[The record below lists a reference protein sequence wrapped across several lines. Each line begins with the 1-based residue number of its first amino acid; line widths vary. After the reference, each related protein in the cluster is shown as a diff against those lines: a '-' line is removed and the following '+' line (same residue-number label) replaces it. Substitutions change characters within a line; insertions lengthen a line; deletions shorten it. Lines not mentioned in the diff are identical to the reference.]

1 MRALFILSSR
11 YPAHLPQPAV
21 VPFGRVRAAG
31 DALKACRALGYAPA
45 MRLRLRLSRKDLLLH
60 PRKLIAVGAPTLV
73 ALIAALSFGPLVRAE
88 VSAEASRRHVR
99 VQVGSV
105 RPEWFGVRLI
115 DVGVQLDGVDGVR
128 VHVDDA
134 RIGLTAGLHVGRI
147 DLRGGRVWL
156 RGTAERI
163 RDDLKAWRGDR
174 ASGRGG
180 HVVPLSLQGF
190 SVEWVDGEEREPR
203 VDLRDI
209 AASRGA
215 TGSHI
220 QVAQGHI
227 RLGRGDFA
235 IEDASA
241 DMATEGKLV
250 RAHAASVIAQWAP
263 RHEPRPA
270 AAMVEPP
277 PSAAPPMQVAR
288 ATRGRPRAAPT
299 PSPTV
304 DPGAPLLPLPD
315 ARAARAKAAG
325 VASLLADRIPEGA
338 GVTVDALTWKVAEEP
353 GRVALTIGP
362 GPLSLTRTG
371 TRLEL
376 RFSTDA
382 HAASTALSLRALLPT
397 DDGDVAVTLEG
408 GPVSLAMLGIREG
421 AAGLVDVDHA
431 TVTGRARVVLAG
443 DGSAITFD
451 AEGGTRG
458 LAIHEPSLAPDV
470 VRDIDLSLRARG
482 ALAAGGQVRLDD
494 LAATL
499 GALHLE
505 GSGALEQQPD
515 HVSASFRFELPQA
528 SCQALLDS
536 VPTALLP
543 ALQGTRMDGTFG
555 ARGHFA
561 FDTRDLDHLELVYDI
576 QDQCS
581 MVEVPPELAPDR
593 FKAPF
598 EHSVYLPDG
607 TTEERTTGPGSDDW
621 TPLDEIS
628 PYMQVAVMTTEDGAF
643 PKHHGFNKAAIR
655 ASIIAN
661 LKARRFVR
669 GASTITMQL
678 AKNLFLTRDKNL
690 ARKLQ
695 EVVLTDYL
703 EQTFSKDEVMELYL
717 NVIEFGPAVYGITEA
732 AEYYFGRTPAE
743 LDLAESLFLSSLLPS
758 PRRYGAMR
766 SGDHP
771 PDSWMRLLH
780 TYMEIAHKRG
790 LITDAELADGEAE
803 SIDFWHGGDRPPPRP
818 VVQARTRLEGSDDVD
833 APPVPFDAPADSPDA
848 P

>member
-1 MRALFILSSR
+1 MPVRLD
-11 YPAHLPQPAV
+11 AHQAH
-21 VPFGRVRAAG
+21 
-31 DALKACRALGYAPA
+31 RALGYPAA
-45 MRLRLRLSRKDLLLH
+45 MRLRLRLSRQGPLLH
-60 PRKLIAVGAPTLV
+60 RRELV
-73 ALIAALSFGPLVRAE
+73 AIGVPALLAGIAALAFGPLVRAE
-88 VSAEASRRHVR
+88 VSAEASRRHLH

-105 RPEWFGVRLI
+105 RPAWFGVRLL
-115 DVGVQLDGVDGVR
+115 DVGVHLDGVDSIR
-128 VHVDDA
+128 VHLDEA
-134 RIGLTAGLHVGRI
+134 RIAWTFGLHIERV
-147 DLRGGRVWL
+147 DVKGGQVTL
-156 RGTAERI
+156 RGTSERI
-163 RDDLKAWRGDR
+163 RDDLKGWRGER
-174 ASGRGG
+174 ASGQGG
-180 HVVPLSLQGF
+180 RVVPLAVEAF
-190 SVEWVDGEEREPR
+190 DVEWMGAEGHEPR
-203 VDLRDI
+203 ADLRAVD
-209 AASRGA
+209 AAHDA
-215 TGSHI
+215 TGLRIH
-220 QVAQGHI
+220 VGQGHI

-235 IEDASA
+235 LENASA
-241 DMATEGKLV
+241 EVGPKGMLV
-250 RAHAASVIAQWAP
+250 RARASSVVAQWAP
-263 RHEPRPA
+263 RPEPRSSA
-270 AAMVEPP
+270 VVEPP
-277 PSAAPPMQVAR
+277 SSAPPMQVAR
-288 ATRGRPRAAPT
+288 ATFGRLRAA
-299 PSPTV
+299 SSAA

-315 ARAARAKAAG
+315 VRALRAKAAA
-325 VASLLADRIPEGA
+325 VASLLADRIPDGA
-338 GVTVDALTWKVAEEP
+338 GITVGALTWKLAEDP

-362 GPLSLTRTG
+362 GPLTLTRTG
-371 TRLEL
+371 AQLEL
-376 RFSTDA
+376 RFSSDA
-382 HAASTALSLRALLPT
+382 RASSTALSLRALLPT
-397 DDGDVAVTLEG
+397 DDGDVALTLEG
-408 GPVSLAMLGIREG
+408 GPVSLAMLGVREG

-458 LAIHEPSLAPDV
+458 LAMHEPKLAPDV
-470 VRDIDLSLRARG
+470 VRGIDLSLRARG

-515 HVSASFRFELPQA
+515 HVSASFHFDLPQA

-543 ALQGTRMDGTFG
+543 ALQGTRMEGTFG
-555 ARGHFA
+555 ASGRFA
-561 FDTRDLDHLELVYDI
+561 FDTRDLDDLELVYDI
-576 QDQCS
+576 QDRCS
-581 MVEVPPELAPDR
+581 MAEVPPELAPDR

-598 EHSVYLPDG
+598 EHRVYLPDG

-628 PYMQVAVMTTEDGAF
+628 PYMPVAVMTTEDGAF
-643 PKHHGFNKAAIR
+643 PRHHGFNKAAIR

-690 ARKLQ
+690 ARKLE

-703 EQTFSKDEVMELYL
+703 EQTFSKDELMELYL

-743 LDLAESLFLSSLLPS
+743 LDLAESLFLSSVLPS

-766 SGDHP
+766 SRDRL
-771 PDSWMRLLH
+771 PDGWMRLLH

-790 LITDAELADGEAE
+790 LITDAELAEGEAE
-803 SIDFWHGGDRPPPRP
+803 TVAFWHGGERPPPRP
-818 VVQARTRLEGSDDVD
+818 AVQARMRLEGSDDVD
-833 APPVPFDAPADSPDA
+833 VPPVPFDAPADSPDA